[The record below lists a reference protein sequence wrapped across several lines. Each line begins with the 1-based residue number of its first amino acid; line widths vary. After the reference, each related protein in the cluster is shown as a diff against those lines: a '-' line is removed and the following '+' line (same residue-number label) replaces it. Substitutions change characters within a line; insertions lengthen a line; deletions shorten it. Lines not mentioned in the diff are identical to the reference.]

1 MKKEFDYKTF
11 TLEEI
16 ENFELYDF
24 IFDADKG
31 KIVVVPNDKYN
42 EISEFLYKQYIER
55 LKEKYNV

>member
-31 KIVVVPNDKYN
+31 KIVVVPNDKYT
-42 EISEFLYKQYIER
+42 EINEFLYKQYINR

>member
-1 MKKEFDYKTF
+1 MIKEFDYKSF

-16 ENFELYDF
+16 EKFTLYHF

-31 KIVVVPNDKYN
+31 KIVVVPNEKYT
-42 EISEFLYKQYIER
+42 EIIEFLYEQYIER

>member
-31 KIVVVPNDKYN
+31 KIVVVPNAKYT
-42 EISEFLYKQYIER
+42 EISEFLYEQYINR

>member
-24 IFDADKG
+24 IFDGDKG
-31 KIVVVPNDKYN
+31 KIVVVPNDKYT
-42 EISEFLYKQYIER
+42 EISEFLYEQYINR